1 MWGHI
6 EEDLPAGKYKLQFEH
21 NYDQTKFN
29 GAKNIVMST
38 SGPFGGKNLFLAVAF
53 IVVGVI
59 QILIAIAFLIKKLKG
74 GNSFGVRRAEWYI

>member
-1 MWGHI
+1 
-6 EEDLPAGKYKLQFEH
+6 
-21 NYDQTKFN
+21 
-29 GAKNIVMST
+29 MST

-74 GNSFGVRRAEWYI
+74 GNSFGVRRAE